1 MSELETPKAQDLTN
15 LEQLI
20 AQFQNGIILA
30 RLEEY
35 DDKTKFPKLLRHVSD
50 LEVFSKAYP
59 DAISLTTEAE

>member
-30 RLEEY
+30 RLEE
-35 DDKTKFPKLLRHVSD
+35 LS
-50 LEVFSKAYP
+50 
-59 DAISLTTEAE
+59 AEDQALNQT